1 MQLVRLRT
9 MRSNAGG
16 PQPDHGLEGGMGVS
30 DSAEAPVT
38 LKVDFWTDRE
48 PDVSFEPLPP
58 WLAAAVLQRASELA
72 YDMAE
77 VEWEEAHTQE
87 EDEE

>member
-1 MQLVRLRT
+1 
-9 MRSNAGG
+9 
-16 PQPDHGLEGGMGVS
+16 MGVS